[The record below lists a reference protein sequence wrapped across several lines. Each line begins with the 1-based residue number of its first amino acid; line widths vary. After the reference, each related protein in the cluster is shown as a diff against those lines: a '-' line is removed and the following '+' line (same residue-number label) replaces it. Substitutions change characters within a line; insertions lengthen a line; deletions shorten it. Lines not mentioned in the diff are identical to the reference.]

1 MNAKQ
6 RKLEWDSLT
15 EPKPSWES
23 FKRLVSQFDSTKTAL
38 IHWEKRQRSKLQD
51 AVQAIIETRDLC
63 GNEREALQD
72 WQHENGRLTTH
83 EKRQVWDAVEQEWS
97 LWQARA
103 GVQFPISNQER
114 RHIFRSLESA

>member
-6 RKLEWDSLT
+6 RKLEWDSLA

-23 FKRLVSQFDSTKTAL
+23 FKRLVGQFDSTKTAL
-38 IHWEKRQRSKLQD
+38 IHWEKKQRSKLQD
-51 AVQAIIETRDLC
+51 AVQAIIEARDLC

-83 EKRQVWDAVEQEWS
+83 EKRQVWDAVEREWS
-97 LWQARA
+97 VCQTEA
-103 GVQFPISNQER
+103 GVIFPISKHER
-114 RHIFRSLESA
+114 RKIFRSLESA

>member
-1 MNAKQ
+1 MNAEQ
-6 RKLEWDSLT
+6 RKSEWDSLT

-23 FKRLVSQFDSTKTAL
+23 FKRLVSQFDSTKIAL
-38 IHWEKRQRSKLQD
+38 IHWEKRQRSKLND

-72 WQHENGRLTTH
+72 WQHENSRLTTH

-103 GVQFPISNQER
+103 GVQPL
-114 RHIFRSLESA
+114 RSL

>member
-6 RKLEWDSLT
+6 RKSEWDSLT
-15 EPKPSWES
+15 EPKPSWGS
-23 FKRLVSQFDSTKTAL
+23 FKRLVGQFDSTKTAL
-38 IHWEKRQRSKLQD
+38 IHWEKKQRSKLQD
-51 AVQAIIETRDLC
+51 AVQAIIETRALC
-63 GNEREALQD
+63 GSEREALTD

-83 EKRQVWDAVEQEWS
+83 ERRQVWDAVEQEWS

-114 RHIFRSLESA
+114 RHIFRSLENA

>member
-83 EKRQVWDAVEQEWS
+83 EKRQVWDAVEREWS
-97 LWQARA
+97 VCQTEA
-103 GVQFPISNQER
+103 GVIFPISNHER
-114 RHIFRSLESA
+114 RQIFRSLESA